1 MGAKEQGFHVTDK
14 LNRWDCWF
22 SP

>member
-22 SP
+22 AP